1 MTTQQRPDQTT
12 SRAPLSRVV
21 GDRAA
26 QLREDPELMPRLL
39 ADPATRVLVV
49 NNASVPL
56 ADADAPVLHLATV
69 AETGLDAAAFTGY
82 LGRDASGTHVLLA
95 AVRDQAEFP
104 SPGGWGEMRL
114 VGGELSPEHADL
126 GVTGVAL
133 ARWHRV
139 GGFCP
144 ACGAAAELRQ
154 AGWSRECTGCGRQHF
169 PRTDPAVIV
178 AITDDQDRILLGN
191 NALWPKSTYSLFAG
205 FVEAGES
212 LEAAVVRETYE
223 EAGVTVVDIEYA
235 ASQAWPY
242 PQSLM
247 VGFFARAA
255 SAEAA
260 QADGTEIL
268 TVRWFSREDLDDAIA
283 GRGDIRIPAS
293 ASVARA
299 LIDQWHSGGSR
310 L

>member
-26 QLREDPELMPRLL
+26 ELREEPELISRLV

-49 NNASVPL
+49 NHASIPL
-56 ADADAPVLHLATV
+56 AAAATPALHLATV
-69 AETGLDAAAFTGY
+69 AETGLDEAAFTGY

-95 AVRDQAEFP
+95 AVRDQAEFAG
-104 SPGGWGEMRL
+104 PGGWGEMRL

-133 ARWHRV
+133 ARWHRL

-144 ACGAAAELRQ
+144 ACGAVAELRQ

-212 LEAAVVRETYE
+212 LEGAVVRETFE
-223 EAGVTVVDIEYA
+223 EAGITVVDIEYA